1 MGKLEIVN
9 WEEGY
14 QSPFK
19 KTVLTI
25 GNFDG
30 IHLGHQAILKDVV
43 AKAGEVSGTPAAMTF
58 NPHPQKIFSGIEP
71 PIIMKYE
78 ERLKLIESFGI
89 RVTFV
94 VGSSKDF
101 YRMSAEEFIEDVM
114 VKSLSVIHII
124 VGNDFT
130 LGKDR
135 TGGIELLKKMGGKLG
150 FGVTVQDDIT
160 MGGGL
165 VKSTIIR
172 NLIISGKVYR
182 ASLLMGREFAIKGNV
197 TTGAGRGRE
206 LGFPTANIVFEGNLI
221 PPDGVYVIQ
230 VMVLG
235 KQYGGVSNLGKNP
248 TFGDSKFAFEV
259 HIFGFE
265 GDIYGEE
272 IEVSFVTRI
281 RGEEKFN
288 EVSELVDRINRDVA
302 FAKGILTGL

>member
-1 MGKLEIVN
+1 MEIIN

-43 AKAGEVSGTPAAMTF
+43 KKAGEVSGAPAVMTF
-58 NPHPQKIFSGIEP
+58 NPHPQKIFRGIEP
-71 PIIMKYE
+71 PIIVKFE

-89 RVTFV
+89 AVTFV
-94 VGSSKDF
+94 VGRSKEF
-101 YRMSAEEFIEDVM
+101 YRMSAEEFIEDIM
-114 VKSLSVIHII
+114 IKSFSVIHII

-135 TGGIELLKKMGGKLG
+135 TGGIELLKKMGGKQG
-150 FGVTVQDDIT
+150 FGVSVQDDIT
-160 MGGGL
+160 MGGVL

-172 NLIISGKVYR
+172 NLIISGEVYR
-182 ASLLMGREFAIKGNV
+182 ASLLMGRKFALKGSV

-221 PPDGVYVIQ
+221 PPNGVYVVQ
-230 VMVLG
+230 VMISG
-235 KQYGGVSNLGKNP
+235 KQYGGVSNLGENP
-248 TFGDSKFAFEV
+248 TFGDGKFAFEV
-259 HIFGFE
+259 HIFDFE

-272 IEVSFVTRI
+272 IEVSFVARI
-281 RGEEKFN
+281 RGEEKFK
-288 EVSELVDRINRDVA
+288 EVSELVDQINKDIA

>member
-1 MGKLEIVN
+1 MEIVN

-14 QSPFK
+14 QSLLK

-43 AKAGEVSGTPAAMTF
+43 KKAGEVSGTPAVMTF
-58 NPHPQKIFSGIEP
+58 NPHPQKIFREIDP
-71 PIIMKYE
+71 PIIVKFE
-78 ERLKLIESFGI
+78 ERLKIIESFGI
-89 RVTFV
+89 SVTYV
-94 VGSSKDF
+94 VGRSKDF

-135 TGGIELLKKMGGKLG
+135 TGGIELLEKMGAKLG
-150 FGVTVQDDIT
+150 FGVDVQDDIT
-160 MGGGL
+160 MGGVL
-165 VKSTIIR
+165 VKSTTIR
-172 NLIISGKVYR
+172 NLIVAGKVYR
-182 ASLLMGREFAIKGNV
+182 ASLLMGRRFAIKGSV
-197 TTGAGRGRE
+197 TTGAGRGKD

-221 PPDGVYVIQ
+221 PPDGVYVVH
-230 VMVLG
+230 VMVSG

-248 TFGDSKFAFEV
+248 TFGDGKFVFEV
-259 HIFGFE
+259 HIFDFE

-272 IEVSFVTRI
+272 IEVSFVARI
-281 RGEEKFN
+281 RGEEKFK
-288 EVSELVDRINRDVA
+288 EVSELVDRINRDIA

>member
-9 WEEGY
+9 WKEGY
-14 QSPFK
+14 QSPLR

-43 AKAGEVSGTPAAMTF
+43 KKAGEVSGAPAVMTF
-58 NPHPQKIFSGIEP
+58 NPHPQKIFRGIDP
-71 PIIMKYE
+71 PIIVKFE
-78 ERLKLIESFGI
+78 ERLKIIESFGI
-89 RVTFV
+89 SVTYV
-94 VGSSKDF
+94 VGRSKDF

-135 TGGIELLKKMGGKLG
+135 TGGIELLEKMGAKLG
-150 FGVTVQDDIT
+150 FGVDVQDDIM
-160 MGGGL
+160 MGGVL
-165 VKSTIIR
+165 VKSTTIR
-172 NLIISGKVYR
+172 NLIIAGKVYR
-182 ASLLMGREFAIKGNV
+182 ASLLMGREFAIKGRV
-197 TTGAGRGRE
+197 KTGAGRGKD

-221 PPDGVYVIQ
+221 PPDGVYVVY
-230 VMVLG
+230 VMVSG
-235 KQYGGVSNLGKNP
+235 KKYGGVSNLGKNP
-248 TFGDSKFAFEV
+248 TFGDGKFAFEV
-259 HIFGFE
+259 HILDFE

-272 IEVSFVTRI
+272 IEVSFVARI
-281 RGEEKFN
+281 RGEEQFK
-288 EVSELVDRINRDVA
+288 EVSELVDRINSDIA